1 MKMKTVINEGYRGV
15 LFKDGRFERLLEPGA
30 HRYWGQGRTLE
41 VVAARGTL
49 LSEVREQ
56 LRGEA
61 LRQRRARMALGFSR
75 DGERVAERDAG
86 SIGNKP
92 SLEFATIAANPELRE
107 AVELIDVPDNQL
119 ALHYVDA
126 RFADV
131 LRPGRYAFWKLSE
144 AHSFTLVGTDEPLA
158 DASLPAWLFAAIDE
172 SLFTEVRVMAW
183 ERARLFYDGRFVRLL
198 DEGTYRFWDN
208 GVRVDVEQVDTRL
221 QQMDI
226 QGQEMLTAD
235 KVTLR
240 VNFVIRYRV
249 TDFVQVATKVRD
261 ATEQLRVL
269 AQMAL
274 REYVGRYRLD
284 TLLENKDQLGDYVLT
299 RLKSREAEYF
309 VEITDASAKDIILPG
324 EIRDIMNTV
333 LVAEK
338 RAQAN
343 VITRREEVASTRS
356 LLNTAKLM
364 EENPAL
370 MRLKEMEYLE
380 RVCENVGTITVN
392 GGSDLLGQLT
402 TLLGKSA

>member
-15 LFKDGRFERLLEPGA
+15 LFKDGRFERLLGPGA
-30 HRYWGQGRTLE
+30 HRYRGHGRTLE
-41 VVAARGTL
+41 IVAARGVL
-49 LSEVREQ
+49 LSEIR
-56 LRGEA
+56 EA
-61 LRQRRARMALGFSR
+61 LQGSLLRRYRTLKGLSFPDDS
-75 DGERVAERDAG
+75 ERDSG
-86 SIGNKP
+86 SKGGKSGKP
-92 SLEFATIAANPELRE
+92 NLEFATIMANPELSE
-107 AVELIDVPDNQL
+107 AVEIIDVPDDRL
-119 ALHYVDA
+119 ALHYVDT

-144 AHSFTLVGTDEPLA
+144 AHSFTLVETDEPLV
-158 DASLPAWLFAAIDE
+158 DESLPAWLFAAIDND
-172 SLFTEVRVMAW
+172 LFTEVRVMAW
-183 ERARLFYDGRFVRLL
+183 EKARLFCDGRFVRLL
-198 DEGTYRFWDN
+198 DEGTYRFWNN
-208 GVRVDVEQVDTRL
+208 GVRVDVELVDTRL

-240 VNFVIRYRV
+240 INFVIRYRI
-249 TDFVQVATKVRD
+249 TDFVQVATKVHD

-269 AQMAL
+269 AQLAL

-299 RLKSREAEYF
+299 RLKGREAEYF
-309 VEITDASAKDIILPG
+309 VEVTDANAKDIILPG

-380 RVCENVGTITVN
+380 RVCENVGTLTVN
-392 GGSDLLGQLT
+392 GGSDLLGQLSA
-402 TLLGKSA
+402 LLSKRL